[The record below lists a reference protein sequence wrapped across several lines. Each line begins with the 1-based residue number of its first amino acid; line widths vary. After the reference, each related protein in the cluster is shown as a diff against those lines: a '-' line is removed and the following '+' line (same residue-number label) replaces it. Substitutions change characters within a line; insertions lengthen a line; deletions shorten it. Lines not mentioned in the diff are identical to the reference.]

1 MVFIIL
7 RHCLPPR
14 RANVRFV
21 ILHYHIFKNAG
32 TAIENLLRSNFGPH
46 FAQFE
51 GDGLD
56 CQLSGPGL
64 VAWLKQHPEIRAI
77 SSHQLRY
84 PKPEAP
90 GFVFFDLCFLR
101 DPIDRIYSI
110 YTFFRKHP
118 PQSDSLSV
126 LAHET
131 TLGAS
136 SATWLNAV
144 HIWSTMSRSPCSP
157 PTEPTSGR
165 RPREIWPV
173 QRRPCW
179 ACLFRVWLTAFTK
192 AWWPASTSGG
202 QCFPEFDN
210 AALPAN
216 VSRDPGSTLESRLR
230 AMRSACGRTLYEELE
245 RLNSLD
251 RELVRRARMEVA
263 RRFRLTPDHERRLA
277 ELRARVQ
284 EKAGVGISPPKA
296 LCLRRVARSPR

>member
-1 MVFIIL
+1 M
-7 RHCLPPR
+7 
-14 RANVRFV
+14 RFV

-64 VAWLKQHPEIRAI
+64 VAGLKQHPEIRAI

-84 PKPEAP
+84 PKPKAP

-118 PQSDSLSV
+118 AQSDSLSV

-131 TLGAS
+131 TLGGFVGH
-136 SATWLNAV
+136 LV
-144 HIWSTMSRSPCSP
+144 ECSP
-157 PTEPTSGR
+157 HLVNDVQVTMLATDGAYLRPPSEGDLARATETLLGMSFPGVADCFYESMVAGQYFW
-165 RPREIWPV
+165 RPV
-173 QRRPCW
+173 
-179 ACLFRVWLTAFTK
+179 
-192 AWWPASTSGG
+192 
-202 QCFPEFDN
+202 FPEFDN

-284 EKAGVGISPPKA
+284 EKAGEDLPTEGALPAARGKVSALMHGLLRAKVGGT
-296 LCLRRVARSPR
+296 R

>member
-1 MVFIIL
+1 
-7 RHCLPPR
+7 
-14 RANVRFV
+14 VRFV

-56 CQLSGPGL
+56 CQLSGPDL

-118 PQSDSLSV
+118 AQSDSLSV

-131 TLGAS
+131 TLGRFVGH
-136 SATWLNAV
+136 LV
-144 HIWSTMSRSPCSP
+144 ECSP
-157 PTEPTSGR
+157 HLVNDVQVTMLATDGAYLRPPSEGDLARATETLLGMSFPGVADCFYESMVAGQYF
-165 RPREIWPV
+165 WKPV
-173 QRRPCW
+173 
-179 ACLFRVWLTAFTK
+179 
-192 AWWPASTSGG
+192 
-202 QCFPEFDN
+202 FPEFDN

-251 RELVRRARMEVA
+251 RELVRRALMEVA

-284 EKAGVGISPPKA
+284 EKAGEDFPAEGALPAARGKVSALMHGLLRAKVGGT
-296 LCLRRVARSPR
+296 R